1 MARAPRIVW
10 SAEAVDDISGIHA
23 YIAQTS
29 PRYADVVAGRLY
41 DAVTRLKRFPESGRI
56 VPEVDHPSVRE
67 VIQGAYRIV
76 YELRDDRIEIITVFR
91 ASRLFPGVRRRT

>member
-1 MARAPRIVW
+1 MARVRRIVW
-10 SAEAVDDISGIHA
+10 SAEAVDDIAGIRA

-41 DAVTRLKRFPESGRI
+41 DAVTRLERFPESGRI

-67 VIQGAYRIV
+67 TTHLTAARCPLIGANVIVAIY
-76 YELRDDRIEIITVFR
+76 
-91 ASRLFPGVRRRT
+91 